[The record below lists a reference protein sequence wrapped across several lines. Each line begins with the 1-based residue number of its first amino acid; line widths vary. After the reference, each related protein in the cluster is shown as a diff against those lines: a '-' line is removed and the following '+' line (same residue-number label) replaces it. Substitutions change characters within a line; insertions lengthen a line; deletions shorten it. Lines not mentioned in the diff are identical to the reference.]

1 MNETVAMSSFVIINS
16 INVTQV
22 EDALNEAYDRSC
34 DLHPFLNNL
43 RKKGNVG
50 AKIILEHVK
59 FLVDIFHVLKHKEE
73 CCMPPDNQE
82 IINQKNKKSKE
93 QTKNQLNNVIDFLT
107 DFTEH
112 VCNRGIP
119 VVCHRNS

>member
-34 DLHPFLNNL
+34 DLHPFLNNH

-59 FLVDIFHVLKHKEE
+59 FLVDTRRSVACLL
-73 CCMPPDNQE
+73 
-82 IINQKNKKSKE
+82 NKL
-93 QTKNQLNNVIDFLT
+93 TLIDTGSLL
-107 DFTEH
+107 EKG
-112 VCNRGIP
+112 V
-119 VVCHRNS
+119 